1 MAAKGAKKDKYD
13 NFMRQFRDQSTK
25 GWKPFTAGQFMD
37 VWRHYDA
44 DGNGFI
50 EGKELDGFL
59 REFVSSVVSTDA
71 GPQVVS
77 DASLKNMKELFLDAY
92 DENRDNKIEMSEL
105 AQILPM
111 EESFLLLFRKD
122 NPLESSAEFMKI
134 WREFDKDA
142 SGYIEADELKNFLKH
157 LLKEEHRTV
166 SEEQLI
172 EYTDTMLQLFDSNKD
187 GKLQFSE
194 MAKLLPVKE
203 NFLCRPIFKNAKIT
217 MRDVDRV
224 FQLYDRD
231 GNGCIENDE
240 LSGFLKDLIELVNE
254 DYDANDLKEF
264 KEAILKFCDTNSDGK
279 LDQQELTLF
288 IMRYAHASGTEIDLD
303 SK

>member
-142 SGYIEADELKNFLKH
+142 SGYIEADELK
-157 LLKEEHRTV
+157 
-166 SEEQLI
+166 
-172 EYTDTMLQLFDSNKD
+172 LQLFDSNKD

-203 NFLCRPIFKNAKIT
+203 NFLCRPIFKQNAKIT